1 MALSV
6 YDSPNENTAFSSGTN
21 TNPISLTVD
30 GTLGA
35 TITKKLYLR
44 NDSASHYYTSIEI
57 TPSSNGGEDIVT
69 GSLSTFHWKLIA
81 GNNEPLEDQWQ
92 LVSGGNTMT
101 LSDLGSLGNAT
112 TTTYLPFWLRVNVP
126 KGIDIQVFE
135 HVTLEV
141 AATENNA

>member
-1 MALSV
+1 MALSI
-6 YDSPNENTAFSSGTN
+6 YETPNADTSFSSGTN
-21 TNPISLTVD
+21 TNPISFTVD

-35 TITKKLYLR
+35 TITKKIYLR
-44 NDSASHYYTSIEI
+44 NDSASHYYTNIQI
-57 TPSSNGGEDIVT
+57 TPSYNLGEDIVT

-81 GNNEPLEDQWQ
+81 GDSQPLEDQWQ

-101 LSDLGSLGNAT
+101 LPNLGSAGNAT

-141 AATENNA
+141 TATENNA

>member
-1 MALSV
+1 MALSI
-6 YDSPNENTAFSSGTN
+6 YESANPDTSFSSGTN
-21 TNPISLTVD
+21 TNPISFTVD

-44 NDSASHYYTSIEI
+44 NDSASHYYTGISI
-57 TPSSNGGEDIVT
+57 TPAINGGDDITT
-69 GSLSTFHWKLIA
+69 GSLSTFHWKLIV
-81 GNNEPLEDQWQ
+81 GETEPLEDQWN
-92 LVSGGNTMT
+92 LLTGGNVIS
-101 LSDLGSLGNAT
+101 LSNLGSLGSAT

-141 AATENNA
+141 SATEQNA